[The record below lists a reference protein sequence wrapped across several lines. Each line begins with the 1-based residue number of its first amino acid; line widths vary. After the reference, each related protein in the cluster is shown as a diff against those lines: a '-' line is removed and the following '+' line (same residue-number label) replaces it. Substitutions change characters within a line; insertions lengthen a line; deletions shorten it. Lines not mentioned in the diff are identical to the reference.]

1 MTTRKTV
8 ITEDDVRNAIRSKR
22 LLVKTGNLKP
32 KENLWIVDD
41 EARLINAVRIML
53 YIFYYEIDLD
63 VICKDGLVKEDEV
76 IKTVYKSLVN
86 RPLHKPGKIPPLK
99 TLRKDWAKFICI
111 NREIARLR
119 MDNAKAEREEAIEQA
134 LFKYKIRLDALRQSN
149 KSADEINKGACE
161 LILERGQE
169 LSEIQK
175 IGLKDKSPAELER
188 EAKNRKPNVT
198 RRKRSNGH

>member
-1 MTTRKTV
+1 MTTRKIV

-41 EARLINAVRIML
+41 EARLINAVRIVL
-53 YIFYYEIDLD
+53 YILYYEIDLG

-119 MDNAKAEREEAIEQA
+119 MDNAKAEREQAIERA
-134 LFKYKIRLDALRQSN
+134 LYKYELRFHFLRQSG
-149 KSADEINKGACE
+149 KSADEINKGVCE
-161 LILERGQE
+161 LVLERGEE

-175 IGLKDKSPAELER
+175 IGLKDKSPAELEM
-188 EAKNRKPNVT
+188 EPQKPKT
-198 RRKRSNGH
+198 KRNPKEKKQ

>member
-1 MTTRKTV
+1 MTTRKIV
-8 ITEDDVRNAIRSKR
+8 ITEDDVRNAVRSKR

-53 YIFYYEIDLD
+53 YILYYEIDLD
-63 VICKDGLVKEDEV
+63 VICKNSLVKEDEV

-119 MDNAKAEREEAIEQA
+119 MDNAKAEREQAIERA
-134 LFKYKIRLDALRQSN
+134 LYKYKLRFHFLRQSG
-149 KSADEINKGACE
+149 KSADEINKGVCE
-161 LILERGQE
+161 LVLEREGE
-169 LSEIQK
+169 LSNIQK
-175 IGLKDKSPAELER
+175 IGLKDKSPAELEM
-188 EAKNRKPNVT
+188 EAKKPKT
-198 RRKRSNGH
+198 KRNPEEKKQ